1 MKGFNSKER
10 SKIGEAGQLFVNA
23 QQFKL
28 NHDSSGWSGQGS
40 SNYGHWNKYERSET
54 SPMEM
59 LEVRE
64 NYLNKTKDGK
74 NDTDNEG
81 KEGDKPGLV
90 FHRPWQSWVGR
101 LKELV

>member
-1 MKGFNSKER
+1 
-10 SKIGEAGQLFVNA
+10 
-23 QQFKL
+23 
-28 NHDSSGWSGQGS
+28 
-40 SNYGHWNKYERSET
+40 
-54 SPMEM
+54 MEM

-90 FHRPWQSWVGR
+90 FHRP
-101 LKELV
+101 